1 MTPTPRDE
9 AARRIVDAMRP
20 AMSDLEGA
28 VVARI
33 RAELELYRDA
43 DVVPVAELQASV
55 ADNVEFM
62 VAGLTGAAPVDL
74 RAPEATGRAR
84 AAQGAPLVELLSAY
98 RIGFAEMWARVVA
111 TARALPDVSEDAV
124 VDLAGTVFALQN
136 QYCDA
141 AIAGYREEAQHLVR
155 SSERERAVLVESVL
169 TGSASTRTL
178 WEVAQA
184 LRLPLDG
191 VFVVV
196 VARAE
201 PGHDPL
207 PRAESALAA
216 QDVRSVW
223 RLESRAAMGVLSMG
237 EPARVGTAFDV
248 LARHATGPAGASP
261 VFTELRQA
269 AGATRLAQLALD
281 THPGG
286 IGVEQIRARPLTL
299 LLAAAPQAAL
309 EAARAVLGG
318 VLGLPADDRDL
329 LLTTFAAWVDGGGS
343 APAAAAT
350 LFCHPNTVRYRLR
363 RIETATGRSLGDPAD
378 LAELVAAAQAWSQL
392 PHPAEA

>member
-1 MTPTPRDE
+1 MTSTTRDE
-9 AARRIVDAMRP
+9 AARRIVEALQPVMI
-20 AMSDLEGA
+20 DLQDA

-43 DVVPVAELQASV
+43 DVVPVAGLEASV
-55 ADNVEFM
+55 ADNIEFM
-62 VAGLTGAAPVDL
+62 VAGLTGVGPVDL
-74 RAPEATGRAR
+74 RVPEATGRAR

-111 TARALPDVSEDAV
+111 TARRLPDVSEDAV
-124 VDLAGTVFALQN
+124 VDLAGTVFGLQN
-136 QYCDA
+136 EYCDA

-169 TGSASTRTL
+169 TGSASAGTL

-216 QDVRSVW
+216 HDVRSVW
-223 RLESRAAMGVLSMG
+223 RLESRAALGVLSMG
-237 EPARVGTAFDV
+237 EPARVETAFDV

-281 THPGG
+281 THHGG

-309 EAARAVLGG
+309 EAARAVLGA
-318 VLGLPADDRDL
+318 VLSLPADDRDL
-329 LLTTFAAWVDGGGS
+329 LLTTFEAWVDGGGS
-343 APAAAAT
+343 ASAAAAA

-363 RIETATGRSLGDPAD
+363 RIEGMTGRSLGDPAD
-378 LAELVAAAQAWSQL
+378 LAELVAAARAWSQL
-392 PHPAEA
+392 PRPAGA